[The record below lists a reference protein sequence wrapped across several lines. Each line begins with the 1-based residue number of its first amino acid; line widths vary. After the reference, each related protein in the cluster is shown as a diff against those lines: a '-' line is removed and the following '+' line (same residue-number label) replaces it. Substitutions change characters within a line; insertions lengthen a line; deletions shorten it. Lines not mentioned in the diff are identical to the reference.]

1 MIHKSL
7 MNESNYSYKKILEKT
22 KKINYSN
29 KQFYEKINIQ
39 FGERIIDL
47 LLRNP
52 LDYIIRKLINVPI
65 EAKHLNKFH
74 SIDITVES
82 YIESFSRKLPFTV
95 ISKNSFGQEIKIIFF
110 NIKAIYIK
118 NSYKIGEKYRIT
130 GNIEYYKGQIQLVHP
145 ESCYN
150 MNKLEGYEFVE
161 PVYNLNRIKINRK
174 KFRKLIKENINVF
187 KNIDFP
193 KEWIDKDSINNNSWE
208 SFKNSL
214 INLHDSKS
222 NHIKEY
228 KEKYRR
234 RLAYDEILSNFLII
248 SFLKRKLEYKK
259 SDFICK
265 KFIISNKLIK
275 ELDFK
280 LTKGQ
285 SNSYKEICNDI
296 KSLNK
301 MFRLIQG
308 DVGSGKTIVA
318 LLAIANIVDSGFQ
331 AALMAP
337 TEILALQH
345 YNYFKEYFHNFNI
358 KIELLT
364 GKNTPN
370 EKKVI
375 FKKLE
380 NHEIDIIIGTHS
392 LYNKNIKFKSL
403 GMIVIDEQHK
413 FGVNQR
419 LNLQNKSPNSHV
431 LIMSATPIPR
441 SLTFAVYGE
450 IDISIIKDK
459 PIGRK
464 EIVTSIISND
474 KINELIIGIKRK
486 INNNEKVFWVLPE
499 IGKNEINQINNES
512 IVSRYEYLNKIFYN
526 QVDFIHGKIKKE
538 EIAKKIDTFKNGKT
552 MILVSTTVIEV
563 GVDIPNASIIVIE
576 NANKFG
582 LAQLH
587 QLRGRIGRGELKS
600 NCVMIHNNNLSV
612 NGKERLLIMKKS
624 NDGFFIAEQ
633 DLNLRGGGERFGL
646 KQTGLPSWRF
656 FNPYFD
662 IDLIDNVR
670 NDCKKLFINKLKY
683 KDQINFLTTVFF
695 RSKEIENYF
704 TG

>member
-150 MNKLEGYEFVE
+150 MNKLDGYEFVE

-222 NHIKEY
+222 NNIKEY

-275 ELDFK
+275 ELGFK

-633 DLNLRGGGERFGL
+633 DLNLRGGGEIFGL

>member
-1 MIHKSL
+1 

-118 NSYKIGEKYRIT
+118 NSYKIGEKYRVT

-474 KINELIIGIKRK
+474 KINELVIGIKRK

-633 DLNLRGGGERFGL
+633 DLNLRGGGEIFGL

>member
-118 NSYKIGEKYRIT
+118 NSYKIGEKYRVT

-474 KINELIIGIKRK
+474 KINELVIGIKRK

-633 DLNLRGGGERFGL
+633 DLNLRGGGEIFGL

>member
-1 MIHKSL
+1 

-130 GNIEYYKGQIQLVHP
+130 GNVEYYKGQIQLVHP

-150 MNKLEGYEFVE
+150 INKLDGYEFVE

-193 KEWIDKDSINNNSWE
+193 KEWIDKDSVNNNSWE

-222 NHIKEY
+222 NNIKEY

-275 ELDFK
+275 ELGFK

-633 DLNLRGGGERFGL
+633 DLNLRGGGEIFGL